1 MNTCYAYIDGACRG
15 NPGHS
20 GIGVLI
26 VDKQRGFRCEISEY
40 IGKSTNNQA
49 EYSALTKLLREI
61 SSNKD
66 FEGLTKLVV
75 HSDSELL
82 VKQMN
87 GEYKIKSKNIMK
99 LHLEAR
105 RLLRQLN
112 FQVEF
117 RKIPREK
124 NREADQLANL
134 GIDEKLL

>member
-1 MNTCYAYIDGACRG
+1 MNICLAYIDGACRG
-15 NPGHS
+15 NPGHA

-26 VDKQRGFRCEISEY
+26 VDERRGFRREISEY
-40 IGKSTNNQA
+40 IGNSTNNQA
-49 EYSALTKLLREI
+49 EYSALTKLLGEI
-61 SSNKD
+61 SSNKE

-112 FQVEF
+112 FKVEF
-117 RKIPREK
+117 HKISREK
-124 NREADQLANL
+124 NREADRLANFA
-134 GIDEKLL
+134 IDEKLL